1 MEVVRAVI
9 YMGFGPLSCATRS
22 RSCIFLQSNF
32 KSLFVG
38 TRSGLREEHGD
49 GEFCFCFFVL
59 ESCEEGDAGPG
70 LLLG

>member
-9 YMGFGPLSCATRS
+9 YMGF
-22 RSCIFLQSNF
+22 
-32 KSLFVG
+32 G

-49 GEFCFCFFVL
+49 GEFCFYFFVL